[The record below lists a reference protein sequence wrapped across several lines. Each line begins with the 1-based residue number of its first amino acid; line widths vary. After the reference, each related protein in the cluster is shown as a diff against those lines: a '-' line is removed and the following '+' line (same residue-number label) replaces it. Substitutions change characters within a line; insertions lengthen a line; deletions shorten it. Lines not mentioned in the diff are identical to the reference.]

1 MIPRPPVEVY
11 YSVSRFERSLV
22 RHGVQVRVGLRK
34 EFPRLEHPEVMADK
48 GRKLWAALASRLWVK
63 QVASADESSWLPPV
77 AVHAVNRC
85 RAILAI
91 HSDSLVDALLVTA
104 QVIEG
109 ESHVLV
115 VTLDNLH
122 RVSIDLTH

>member
-1 MIPRPPVEVY
+1 
-11 YSVSRFERSLV
+11 
-22 RHGVQVRVGLRK
+22 
-34 EFPRLEHPEVMADK
+34 MADK
-48 GRKLWAALASRLWVK
+48 GRKLWAVLTSRLWVK

-77 AVHAVNRC
+77 AVHAVNCC

-91 HSDSLVDALLVTA
+91 HSDSLVNALLVAA